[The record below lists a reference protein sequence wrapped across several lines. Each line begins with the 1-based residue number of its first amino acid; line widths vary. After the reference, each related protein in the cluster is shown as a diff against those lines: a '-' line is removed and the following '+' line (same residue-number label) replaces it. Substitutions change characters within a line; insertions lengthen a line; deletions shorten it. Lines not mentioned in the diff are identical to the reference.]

1 MLGVAKRVNDLLV
14 MTKLIVVFD
23 CFDKEP
29 EAIAALQ
36 TASVKTTW

>member
-1 MLGVAKRVNDLLV
+1 VQDLLV

-23 CFDKEP
+23 CFEKES

-36 TASVKTTW
+36 RGEVKAT